1 MDNNIVLGENL
12 ARTFRELAD
21 ILDVLVEYDKDRLNG
36 LDVDTKAEE
45 DAMGLFIGKIF
56 IMNKYLDGYGG

>member
-1 MDNNIVLGENL
+1 MDKNIVLGENL

-21 ILDVLVEYDKDRLNG
+21 ILDELVGYDKDRLNG

>member
-21 ILDVLVEYDKDRLNG
+21 ILDELVEYDKDRLNG